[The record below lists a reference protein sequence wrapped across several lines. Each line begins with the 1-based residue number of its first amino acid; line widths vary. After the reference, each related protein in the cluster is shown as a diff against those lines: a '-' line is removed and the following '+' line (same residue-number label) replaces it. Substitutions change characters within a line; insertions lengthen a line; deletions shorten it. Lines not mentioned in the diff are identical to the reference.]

1 MISQIICSNSAIKYI
16 WLAKRSSYF
25 TRNFVKQIAETLR
38 YYSLLSV
45 AIQSII
51 KEQLS
56 YAYQCDVVSLTTIL
70 LLHIFFQKKK
80 NCSLF
85 IFKKE
90 KCVGE

>member
-80 NCSLF
+80 LLTVHF
-85 IFKKE
+85 
-90 KCVGE
+90 